1 MAVSQIFFVP
11 ITRSLAAR
19 GCVCVLHDPAGIR
32 FALKETSNHRP
43 ARTFLFATAQWNMA
57 WLPPL
62 AALSFEKIPRRLIR
76 PPPACLP
83 AGAPRARG
91 SCAQAAGGFDVHRP
105 LPRGCRPRFCMIDYG
120 PGRIMQS
127 ALRER
132 GVVRRARARPPI
144 SSLGWLHRVR
154 LRARAR
160 VQPIAYVHH
169 HTPRREG

>member
-1 MAVSQIFFVP
+1 MA
-11 ITRSLAAR
+11 
-19 GCVCVLHDPAGIR
+19 PASR
-32 FALKETSNHRP
+32 RP
-43 ARTFLFATAQWNMA
+43 VVREDTPSADQA
-57 WLPPL
+57 
-62 AALSFEKIPRRLIR
+62 
-76 PPPACLP
+76 PACLP

-132 GVVRRARARPPI
+132 GVVRRARERPPI